1 MVQVHHLAL
10 YSKKEIAMSERLKLW
25 AMTGLAIV
33 LMSACVLSY
42 AYTYLILWVNGISVL
57 P

>member
-1 MVQVHHLAL
+1 
-10 YSKKEIAMSERLKLW
+10 MSEKLKLW
-25 AMTGLAIV
+25 AMTGMAVV
-33 LMSACVLSY
+33 LLSACVLSY